1 MRRIFSV
8 QWLFAP
14 LICLL
19 MGFYSIA
26 VEYFVKTGVNGGY
39 SALRLMAEHL
49 YYWCFWAILSPLI
62 LIAAKHFPLER
73 PRLGRSLLFHIPVSV
88 FCPIF
93 LHTGFFL
100 LILYIW
106 GILTGVQPSKSFNS
120 FSISTFFS
128 VFVPNVIIYYLILA
142 LNLVVYYQQKYQN
155 ESLKAAELNA
165 QLSGARLQAL
175 KMQLHPHFL
184 FNTLHSITA
193 LVLENESRDAVKM
206 IKRLSEFL
214 RVTLDSSETQTVT
227 LKDELE
233 FAERYLGIELIRFQN
248 RLTVERNIDPLTLDA
263 EVPNLILQPLVEN
276 AVRHGIAARSGACRI
291 DLVSQLCDGQLY
303 LEVSDEGGE
312 KLNDNDDSASEGGV
326 GLQNTV
332 ARLRQLYG
340 EAGRFNLFSENSR
353 ITTAQI
359 IIPFIKT
366 KQ

>member
-26 VEYFVKTGVNGGY
+26 VEYFVKTGLNGGY

-93 LHTGFFL
+93 LHTGGFL

-193 LVLENESRDAVKM
+193 LVLKNENRDAVKM
-206 IKRLSEFL
+206 INRLSELL
-214 RVTLDSSETQTVT
+214 R
-227 LKDELE
+227 
-233 FAERYLGIELIRFQN
+233 
-248 RLTVERNIDPLTLDA
+248 LTLDNIETQVQTLEDEIEFTRRYMEIERIRFHDRLA
-263 EVPNLILQPLVEN
+263 VGWEIDPPALEARVPNLILQPLVEN
-276 AVRHGIAARSGACRI
+276 A
-291 DLVSQLCDGQLY
+291 
-303 LEVSDEGGE
+303 
-312 KLNDNDDSASEGGV
+312 
-326 GLQNTV
+326 
-332 ARLRQLYG
+332 
-340 EAGRFNLFSENSR
+340 
-353 ITTAQI
+353 
-359 IIPFIKT
+359 
-366 KQ
+366 